1 VSDYPIGTPI
11 NVTILAVGNPL
22 ILATDFNTN
31 LMTVDMNGMA
41 LSKGVDIIRVDD
53 NTATLTIDI
62 FSGDQLLFKF

>member
-1 VSDYPIGTPI
+1 
-11 NVTILAVGNPL
+11 
-22 ILATDFNTN
+22 
-31 LMTVDMNGMA
+31 MTVDMNGMA